1 LASMDLR
8 QDKFQP
14 ETLIKPD
21 YYKNYEI

>member
-1 LASMDLR
+1 MDLR